1 MQSRFSLPSFCIAVF
16 TVFLPVSSL
25 FAADRPPQGTVV
37 FLWPAGA
44 PGALGEEAKDK
55 PQIMVYLPQG
65 EVKTDC
71 AVVVCPGGGYGGLAM
86 NHEGKQ
92 IADWFNSFGVAAFVL
107 DYRHRG
113 KGYGQPA
120 PLQDVLRAVRT
131 VRTNAADWGINPA
144 KIGVMGFSAGGHLAS
159 TAATK
164 FTEGDAN
171 AADPV
176 EKASSRPDFAI
187 LCYPVIAF
195 GETYN
200 HKGSMKNLLGEN
212 PPQELID
219 SYASHKL
226 VTDKAPPTF
235 IFQTDEDGAVPAENA
250 VAFYLGLRK
259 AKVPAEMHIYRVGNH
274 GLGLA
279 KTVIGTETWP
289 ELCRLWM
296 INMKLI

>member
-1 MQSRFSLPSFCIAVF
+1 
-16 TVFLPVSSL
+16 
-25 FAADRPPQGTVV
+25 
-37 FLWPAGA
+37 
-44 PGALGEEAKDK
+44 
-55 PQIMVYLPQG
+55 MVYLPQG

-176 EKASSRPDFAI
+176 DTTYAKIFRNHPRIRYQRPLHEYI
-187 LCYPVIAF
+187 
-195 GETYN
+195 GW
-200 HKGSMKNLLGEN
+200 LGEN